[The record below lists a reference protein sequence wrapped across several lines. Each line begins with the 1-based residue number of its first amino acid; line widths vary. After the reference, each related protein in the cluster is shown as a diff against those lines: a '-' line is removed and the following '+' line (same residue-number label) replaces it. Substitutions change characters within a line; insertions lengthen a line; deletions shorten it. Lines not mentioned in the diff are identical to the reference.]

1 MTLHGQTSLVHWLTG
16 YDLAGRGAIIE
27 VDEAVEAATQ
37 DVTPLG
43 PRGAIKHDA
52 PLGRI
57 TYEVSESGYLRDRQL
72 SLRRLFADGAVA
84 HPWPSI
90 LGHQGGAIGAPCN
103 VATDLRIRKRSIVPD
118 LDGIS
123 RVSIEYF
130 LEVGGDLYEDA
141 RVLAHGVVAGVVDV
155 GATPGAAYL
164 LDSGA
169 SSGAGAVICLQVD
182 VDGSRWRGYPN
193 LKLQVMHA
201 TDPLRNYAALG
212 AAFDLERDS
221 AAGSTILTIAPG
233 TVVNRY
239 VALRFTFSGARDT
252 FALVNQHAK
261 GKKVLTLDGG
271 AGTERIEV
279 GDMLVIGS
287 ADHEVVAVSPG
298 ANAGEWSVTIGGTGL
313 AANRP
318 DNAPV
323 KLTETNVS
331 LRYAAALH
339 RG

>member
-1 MTLHGQTSLVHWLTG
+1 MTLHGPTSLVHWLAG
-16 YDLAGRGAIIE
+16 YDLAGRGAIVE

-52 PLGRI
+52 PLGRV
-57 TYEVSESGYLRDRQL
+57 TYSVSESGHLRDRQL
-72 SLRRLFADGAVA
+72 SLRRLFADGVVA

-118 LDGIS
+118 LGGIS

-141 RVLAHGVVAGVVDV
+141 RVLAHGVVAGVVDI
-155 GATPGAAYL
+155 GIRPNPAYL
-164 LDSGA
+164 LDSGG
-169 SSGAGAVICLQVD
+169 SSDAGAVICLQVD
-182 VDGSRWRGYPN
+182 VDGSRWRGYPE
-193 LKLQVMHA
+193 LKLQFLHTA
-201 TDPLRNYAALG
+201 NPLRDFTPLG

-221 AAGSTILTIAPG
+221 AGSTILIIAPA

-252 FALVNQHAK
+252 FALVNQHAL
-261 GKKVLTLDGG
+261 GTKVLALDGG
-271 AGTERIEV
+271 TGTERIEV

-287 ADHEVVAVSPG
+287 AKHEVLVASPG
-298 ANAGEWSVTIGGTGL
+298 ANAGEWSVTIGGSGL
-313 AANRP
+313 ASNRP